1 MGCGHMLWHP
11 CRSRGQAVQERVL
24 STLWVPRD
32 WTQVVRPG
40 GKASTFL
47 CPLIFLT
54 LSSFF
59 QNLVL
64 ESFLYSPCLLRSHPP
79 IRNLPC
85 AADSVHFTSLAS
97 NRDVSEAYDFSDLCI
112 SVSLIIYEIRRLWS
126 RWSLKSTLTF
136 HQEVKHCWLGWSW
149 AGLTTS
155 SLG

>member
-1 MGCGHMLWHP
+1 MGTCCGTHVEAEDKL
-11 CRSRGQAVQERVL
+11 CRSGFSLPCECQGTELRWSGLEG
-24 STLWVPRD
+24 
-32 WTQVVRPG
+32 RP
-40 GKASTFL
+40 APSL

-85 AADSVHFTSLAS
+85 AADRVHFTSLAS

-136 HQEVKHCWLGWSW
+136 HQEVKHCWLG
-149 AGLTTS
+149 
-155 SLG
+155 